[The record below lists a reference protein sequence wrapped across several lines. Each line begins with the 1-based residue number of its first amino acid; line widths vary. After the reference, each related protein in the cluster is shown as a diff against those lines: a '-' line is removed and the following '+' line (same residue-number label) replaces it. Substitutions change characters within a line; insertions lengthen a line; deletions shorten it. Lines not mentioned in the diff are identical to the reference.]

1 MVESELIECRVG
13 NVHITPEQIGD
24 VNIGTY
30 GSEDYVLSTGNQIKA
45 ELITNNTVRVF
56 DGVMVYGGLRDAVPV
71 NKYYDITID
80 NGSQGKNRN
89 DIIVRRYT
97 KDDDSEKKAR
107 AVFTVVKGTP
117 TDGTAVD
124 PEITAT
130 DIRAGALSHDM
141 KLHRVRLEGLNIVA
155 VEPLFDVLMPMSEQQ
170 DMLSELNRKW
180 TDEIA
185 GNNQYC
191 KYRYIKFG
199 KTAII
204 IGNLAANNNNNIS
217 ITFPFAFKFTPSASV
232 TLESSASSNVNP
244 LITEISTTSF
254 KADSTPGSTSKTA
267 ARFIIIGE
275 IE

>member
-170 DMLSELNRKW
+170 DMLSELNRKTIAEYDTLW
-180 TDEIA
+180 TNAVIMRQGSRRTINFHHADIASKITLPEKDRPYHDRGACASVYNGGSVAVLIVRKNGEIA
-185 GNNQYC
+185 VSNQYGT
-191 KYRYIKFG
+191 I
-199 KTAII
+199 
-204 IGNLAANNNNNIS
+204 
-217 ITFPFAFKFTPSASV
+217 ASGG
-232 TLESSASSNVNP
+232 
-244 LITEISTTSF
+244 IY
-254 KADSTPGSTSKTA
+254 GQ
-267 ARFIIIGE
+267 
-275 IE
+275 IEYDV

>member
-170 DMLSELNRKW
+170 AML
-180 TDEIA
+180 A
-185 GNNQYC
+185 
-191 KYRYIKFG
+191 
-199 KTAII
+199 
-204 IGNLAANNNNNIS
+204 
-217 ITFPFAFKFTPSASV
+217 
-232 TLESSASSNVNP
+232 
-244 LITEISTTSF
+244 
-254 KADSTPGSTSKTA
+254 
-267 ARFIIIGE
+267 
-275 IE
+275 